1 MEVIENSAVRL
12 LHLVFDKR
20 RYDRKKRRFINK
32 DSKAIQRKRI
42 NEEIEREKM
51 ASMYGEVDGDGPVNE
66 YSS

>member
-12 LHLVFDKR
+12 LHSVFDKR